1 MPRKSK
7 NIELD
12 QKTIAEAVKKAGS
25 RAGAYVRDP
34 AKAKKLL
41 TDAVRKAGDQMP
53 TEGPLVDVWNYLQ
66 ALFRLLSAYT
76 RQQYTE
82 IPWQSILLVAGAIL
96 YFVMPADLIPDF
108 IPAAGLVDDA
118 AVIAFVVARIRTDL
132 DAFMAWETAQTAS
145 NDAAGTKPQV

>member
-7 NIELD
+7 KIELD
-12 QKTIAEAVKKAGS
+12 QKTIADAVQKAGS
-25 RAGAYVRDP
+25 RAEAYVRDP

-41 TDAVRKAGDQMP
+41 TDAVRKAGDKMP

-82 IPWQSILLVAGAIL
+82 IPWQSIVLVAAAIL

-108 IPAAGLVDDA
+108 IPVAGLIDDA
-118 AVIAFVVARIRTDL
+118 AVVAFVVARIRADL
-132 DAFMAWETAQTAS
+132 DAFMAWEVAQNTSDDKA
-145 NDAAGTKPQV
+145 NTKS

>member
-7 NIELD
+7 KIELD
-12 QKTIAEAVKKAGS
+12 QKTIAAAVKKAGS
-25 RAGAYVRDP
+25 CAGAYVHDP

-41 TDAVRKAGDQMP
+41 ADAVRKAGDQMP

-108 IPAAGLVDDA
+108 IPVAGLVDDA

-132 DAFMAWETAQTAS
+132 DAFMAWETVQTVS